1 VGGIVVVSTDELV
14 PPGVR
19 TALVRLS
26 DSPAPAGVT
35 DAERITVPE
44 KPLTLRRLIVEV
56 LDNPGFIVKLVG
68 LAVREKEGVMNA
80 TVAV

>member
-1 VGGIVVVSTDELV
+1 
-14 PPGVR
+14 
-19 TALVRLS
+19 
-26 DSPAPAGVT
+26 VT